1 MKLALQNLSHKGVY
15 NSELHRI
22 PMKIYNHNEMK
33 RIKSVIIL
41 IVALFNFATVF
52 AQEKT
57 IIRGRVIDSKDKS
70 TIIGANVV
78 EYDKDNRVINGT
90 ITNVNGDFVLTMK
103 DAKNSVKVSVIGYK
117 ATDVKVDPTKSIMV
131 ELSSDDVAIG
141 EVKVVA
147 EAKAQNSLTNIADRD
162 KAGASVKIDLM
173 SMQDAGITS
182 AADALQGKISGLDI
196 ISSSG
201 DPGSG
206 SQLVIRGLSS
216 MGNNQP
222 LIVIDG
228 VPQFKIEKGSVD
240 LTSADSEDISNLINI
255 ALQDIKS
262 IEVLKDAASTAIY
275 GSRGAD
281 GVLLIETHKGRMGKV
296 QFDYQYKNNYSIQP
310 DAIPML
316 TGDEYIMLQLE
327 EWHNARGVFNIA
339 PEIAYDRDFN
349 QFHNY
354 SANTD
359 WLKEI
364 TQNGTSNDH
373 YFSVSG
379 GGEKTRYFTSF
390 GYLDEGGTTINT
402 GYKRFSSRINLD
414 YFLSRNLLFQIKFNY
429 TSSLTEKNVELS
441 GRNIREMAY
450 IKSPNMTVYELDVNG
465 NPTGE
470 YFTPIRSYQG
480 DGVTYFNPVAVANLG
495 RRDENFSKLENT
507 FMLQYRVNDWI
518 TLRETI
524 SFQYAGT
531 KEKRFLPYNAIGAD
545 WLDWQI
551 NKAEEGNSL
560 NQSIQTETQMAFG
573 SPFKNKDHELSGALT
588 WSTDQSGYEWINIQS
603 NKIPSTDIQDPAINA
618 AINWIGNG
626 SGENRLVSGLSNIN
640 YKFKDRYLFQTNI
653 RADAHSSFGSNNRW
667 GMFYGAFVGWR
678 FSGEPF
684 LKSLT
689 WLGESMLRAS
699 YGVAGRQPDDV
710 YARFA
715 TYSSTSTGAYITNP
729 AIAPTSIQLNNL
741 RWETI
746 ASWDIGGE
754 LSLFKDRVYIEG
766 DIYNKLS
773 TDILFDKYDIPV
785 TSGYDQLKYLNGG
798 EMTNHG
804 WELMADA
811 KVFRNEDWLVSVNF
825 NVSQNIN
832 AFSKLP
838 DNFNSERSTSIG
850 NGQYPLRVVEGEPI
864 GSFFGFRY
872 LGVYASDADVVA
884 KDAEGNILYDAE
896 GKAIPMK
903 YTDTYVFK
911 GGDPIYQ
918 DINYDGKIDINDVVY
933 IGDSNPNFIGGF
945 GSTVK
950 YKNWDFSVAFHYRL
964 GFDIIN
970 GIAIQTQGMNNRDN
984 QSKAV
989 LNRWRVQGQQ
999 EEGLLPRAYMNH
1011 PANNLGSDRYVEKGD
1026 YMRLNNIKL
1035 SYMLSNDLCRKLG
1048 VRKANIA
1055 LSARKLYTWTAYSGQ
1070 DPEIGQDASDPFW
1083 IGVDYAR
1090 TPPPKIITLSV
1101 GVGF

>member
-1 MKLALQNLSHKGVY
+1 MKK
-15 NSELHRI
+15 
-22 PMKIYNHNEMK
+22 
-33 RIKSVIIL
+33 IKSAIIL
-41 IVALFNFATVF
+41 TIALLSLNPVF

-57 IIRGRVIDSKDKS
+57 ILRGRVIDKNDK
-70 TIIGANVV
+70 TTVIGANVV

-90 ITNVNGDFVLTMK
+90 ITNVSGDFVLTMK
-103 DAKNSVKVSVIGYK
+103 DPSNVVRVSVIGYK
-117 ATDVKVDPTKSIMV
+117 PQDIKVEPNKSIMV
-131 ELSSDDVAIG
+131 ELVSDDVAIG

-147 EAKAQNSLTNIADRD
+147 EARSAGGLTNIADRD

-173 SMQDAGITS
+173 DMQDAGITS

-196 ISSSG
+196 ISASG

-228 VPQFKIEKGSVD
+228 VPQFRIERGSID
-240 LTSADSEDISNLINI
+240 LSSADSEDISNLINI

-275 GSRGAD
+275 GSRGSD

-310 DAIPML
+310 PSIPML

-327 EWHNARGVFNIA
+327 EWHNSRGVFNIA
-339 PEIAYDRDFN
+339 PEIAYDRDYVDFY
-349 QFHNY
+349 NY

-364 TQNGTSNDH
+364 TQNGTSHDH

-390 GYLDEGGTTINT
+390 GYLNEGGTTINT
-402 GYKRFSSRINLD
+402 GYSRFSTRINLD
-414 YFLSRNLLFQIKFNY
+414 YFLSRNLLFQVKFNY
-429 TSSLTEKNVELS
+429 TSSLTEKNVELR
-441 GRNIREMAY
+441 GNYWKDRNIREMAY
-450 IKSPNMTVYELDVNG
+450 IKSPNMSIWEHDAYG
-465 NPTGE
+465 NLTGE
-470 YFTPIRSYQG
+470 YFTPIQSYQG
-480 DGVTYFNPVAVANLG
+480 DGITYFNPVAVANLG
-495 RRDENFSKLENT
+495 RRDEDFSKLENT
-507 FMLQYRVNDWI
+507 FLLQYRVNDWI

-531 KEKRFLPYNAIGAD
+531 KDKRFLPYNAIGAD
-545 WLDWQI
+545 WLNWQI

-560 NQSIQTETQMAFG
+560 QQGIQTETQLAFS
-573 SPFKNKDHELSGALT
+573 SPLKNSKHEVSGAFT
-588 WSTDQSGYEWINIQS
+588 WSTDQQSSEWMSLQS
-603 NKIPSTDIQDPAINA
+603 NKIPSTDIQDPAIDA
-618 AINWIGNG
+618 AINWIGTG
-626 SGENRLVSGLSNIN
+626 SSENRLISGTSNIN
-640 YKFKDRYLFQTNI
+640 YKYDDKYLLTTII
-653 RADAHSSFGSNNRW
+653 RTDAHSSFGANNRW
-667 GMFYGAFVGWR
+667 GLFYGVQVGWR
-678 FSGEPF
+678 FTNESWFNTIP
-684 LKSLT
+684 
-689 WLGESMLRAS
+689 WLGESMFRYS
-699 YGVAGRQPDDV
+699 YGVAGRQPGDV

-715 TYSSTSTGAYITNP
+715 TYESTSTGAYILDP
-729 AIAPTSIQLNNL
+729 AIAPTKLQLNNL

-746 ASWDIGGE
+746 ASWNIGGE
-754 LSLFKDRVYIEG
+754 FSLFKDRFYLEG
-766 DIYNKLS
+766 DIYKKVS
-773 TDILFDKYDIPV
+773 TDLLFEKYDIPL
-785 TSGYDQLKYLNGG
+785 TTGYNQLRYLNGG
-798 EMTNHG
+798 EMTNNG
-804 WELMADA
+804 WELMADFKA
-811 KVFRNEDWLVSVNF
+811 FRNENWMVSLNL

-832 AFSKLP
+832 SFNKLP
-838 DNFNSERSTSIG
+838 ENFNTERSTSIG

-872 LGVYASDADVVA
+872 LGVYPGDEDVIA
-884 KDAEGNILYDAE
+884 KDAEGNTLYDSE
-896 GKAIPMK
+896 GKVIPMR
-903 YTDTYVFK
+903 YTDSYIFK

-933 IGDSNPNFIGGF
+933 IGDSNPSFIGGF
-945 GSTVK
+945 GSNVK
-950 YKNWDFSVAFHYRL
+950 YKSWDFSMSFHYRL

-970 GIAIQTQGMNNRDN
+970 GIALQTQAMNNRDN

-999 EEGLLPRAYMNH
+999 EDGLLPRAYMNH

-1026 YMRLNNIKL
+1026 YLRLNNIKIG
-1035 SYMLSNDLCRKLG
+1035 YMLSNEMCRKLG
-1048 VRKANIA
+1048 VRKANVA
-1055 LSARKLYTWTAYSGQ
+1055 VSARKLFTWTGYTGQ
-1070 DPEIGQDASDPFW
+1070 DPEIGQNASNPFW
-1083 IGVDYAR
+1083 IGVDEAR
-1090 TPPPKIITLSV
+1090 TPPPKIITFSI

>member
-1 MKLALQNLSHKGVY
+1 MKK
-15 NSELHRI
+15 
-22 PMKIYNHNEMK
+22 
-33 RIKSVIIL
+33 IKSAIIL
-41 IVALFNFATVF
+41 TIALLSLNPVF

-57 IIRGRVIDSKDKS
+57 ILRGRVIDKNDK
-70 TIIGANVV
+70 TTVIGANVV

-90 ITNVNGDFVLTMK
+90 ITNVSGDFVLTMK
-103 DAKNSVKVSVIGYK
+103 DPSNVVRVSVIGYK
-117 ATDVKVDPTKSIMV
+117 PQEIKVEPNKSIMV
-131 ELSSDDVAIG
+131 ELVSDDVAIG

-147 EAKAQNSLTNIADRD
+147 EARSAGGLTNIADRD

-173 SMQDAGITS
+173 DMQDAGITS

-196 ISSSG
+196 ISASG

-228 VPQFKIEKGSVD
+228 VPQFRIERGSID
-240 LTSADSEDISNLINI
+240 LSSADSEDISNLINI

-275 GSRGAD
+275 GSRGSD

-310 DAIPML
+310 PSIPML

-327 EWHNARGVFNIA
+327 EWHNSRGVFNIA
-339 PEIAYDRDFN
+339 PEIAYDRDYVDFY
-349 QFHNY
+349 NY

-364 TQNGTSNDH
+364 TQNGTSHDH

-390 GYLDEGGTTINT
+390 GYLNEGGTTINT
-402 GYKRFSSRINLD
+402 GYSRFSTRINLD
-414 YFLSRNLLFQIKFNY
+414 YFLSRNLLFQVKFNY
-429 TSSLTEKNVELS
+429 TSSLTEKNVELR
-441 GRNIREMAY
+441 GNYWKDRNIREMAY
-450 IKSPNMTVYELDVNG
+450 IKSPNMSIWEHDAYG
-465 NPTGE
+465 NLTGE
-470 YFTPIRSYQG
+470 YFTPIQSYQG
-480 DGVTYFNPVAVANLG
+480 DGITYFNPVAVANLG
-495 RRDENFSKLENT
+495 RRDEDFSKLENT
-507 FMLQYRVNDWI
+507 FLLQYRVNDWI

-531 KEKRFLPYNAIGAD
+531 KDKRFLPYNAIGAD
-545 WLDWQI
+545 WLNWQI

-560 NQSIQTETQMAFG
+560 QQGIQTETQLAFS
-573 SPFKNKDHELSGALT
+573 SPLKNSKHEVSGAFT
-588 WSTDQSGYEWINIQS
+588 WSTDQQSSEWMSLQS
-603 NKIPSTDIQDPAINA
+603 NKIPSTDIQDPAIDA
-618 AINWIGNG
+618 AINWIGTG
-626 SGENRLVSGLSNIN
+626 SSENRLISGTSNIN
-640 YKFKDRYLFQTNI
+640 YKYADKYLLTTII
-653 RADAHSSFGSNNRW
+653 RTDAHSSFGANNRW
-667 GMFYGAFVGWR
+667 GLFYGVQVGWR
-678 FSGEPF
+678 FTNESWFNSIP
-684 LKSLT
+684 
-689 WLGESMLRAS
+689 WLGESMFRYS
-699 YGVAGRQPDDV
+699 YGVAGRQPGDV

-715 TYSSTSTGAYITNP
+715 TYESTSTGAYILDP
-729 AIAPTSIQLNNL
+729 AIAPTKLQLNNL

-746 ASWDIGGE
+746 ASWNIGGE
-754 LSLFKDRVYIEG
+754 FSLFKDRFYLEG
-766 DIYNKLS
+766 DIYKKVS
-773 TDILFDKYDIPV
+773 TDLLFEKYDIPL
-785 TSGYDQLKYLNGG
+785 TTGYNQLRYLNGG
-798 EMTNHG
+798 EMTNNG
-804 WELMADA
+804 WELMADFKA
-811 KVFRNEDWLVSVNF
+811 FRNENWMVSLNL

-832 AFSKLP
+832 SFNKLP
-838 DNFNSERSTSIG
+838 ENFNTERSTSIG

-872 LGVYASDADVVA
+872 LGVYPSDEDVIA
-884 KDAEGNILYDAE
+884 KDAEGNTLYDSE
-896 GKAIPMK
+896 GKVIPMR
-903 YTDTYVFK
+903 YTDSYIFK

-933 IGDSNPNFIGGF
+933 IGDSNPSFIGGF
-945 GSTVK
+945 GSNVK
-950 YKNWDFSVAFHYRL
+950 YKSWDFSMSFHYRL

-970 GIAIQTQGMNNRDN
+970 GIALQTQAMNNRDN

-999 EEGLLPRAYMNH
+999 EDGLLPRAYMNH

-1026 YMRLNNIKL
+1026 FMRLNNIKIG
-1035 SYMLSNDLCRKLG
+1035 YMLSNEMCRKLG
-1048 VRKANIA
+1048 VRKANVA
-1055 LSARKLYTWTAYSGQ
+1055 VSARKLFTWTGYTGQ
-1070 DPEIGQDASDPFW
+1070 DPEIGQNASNPFW
-1083 IGVDYAR
+1083 IGVDEAR
-1090 TPPPKIITLSV
+1090 TPPPKIITFSI

>member
-1 MKLALQNLSHKGVY
+1 MKK
-15 NSELHRI
+15 
-22 PMKIYNHNEMK
+22 
-33 RIKSVIIL
+33 IKSAIIL
-41 IVALFNFATVF
+41 TIALFSLNPVF

-57 IIRGRVIDSKDKS
+57 ILRGRVIDKNDK
-70 TIIGANVV
+70 TTVIGANVV

-90 ITNVNGDFVLTMK
+90 ITNVSGDFVLTMK
-103 DAKNSVKVSVIGYK
+103 DPSNVVRVSVIGYK
-117 ATDVKVDPTKSIMV
+117 PQDIKVEPNKSIMV
-131 ELSSDDVAIG
+131 ELVSDDVAIG

-147 EAKAQNSLTNIADRD
+147 EARSAGGLTNIADRD

-173 SMQDAGITS
+173 DMQDAGITS

-196 ISSSG
+196 ISASG

-228 VPQFKIEKGSVD
+228 VPQFRIERGSID
-240 LTSADSEDISNLINI
+240 LSSADSEDISNLINI

-275 GSRGAD
+275 GSRGSD

-310 DAIPML
+310 PSIPML

-327 EWHNARGVFNIA
+327 EWHNSRGVFNIA
-339 PEIAYDRDFN
+339 PEIAYDRDYVDFY
-349 QFHNY
+349 NY

-364 TQNGTSNDH
+364 TKNGTSHDH

-390 GYLDEGGTTINT
+390 GYLNEGGTTINT
-402 GYKRFSSRINLD
+402 GYSRFSTRINLD
-414 YFLSRNLLFQIKFNY
+414 YFLSRNLLFQVKFNY
-429 TSSLTEKNVELS
+429 TSSLTEKNVELR
-441 GRNIREMAY
+441 GNYWKDRNIREMAY
-450 IKSPNMTVYELDVNG
+450 IKSPNMSIWEHDANG
-465 NPTGE
+465 NLTGE
-470 YFTPIRSYQG
+470 YFTPIQSYQG
-480 DGVTYFNPVAVANLG
+480 DGITYFNPVAVANLG
-495 RRDENFSKLENT
+495 RRDEDFSKLENT
-507 FMLQYRVNDWI
+507 FLLQYRVNDWI

-531 KEKRFLPYNAIGAD
+531 KDKRFLPYNAIGAD
-545 WLDWQI
+545 WLNWQI

-560 NQSIQTETQMAFG
+560 QQGIQTETQLAFS
-573 SPFKNKDHELSGALT
+573 SPLKNSKHEVSGAFT
-588 WSTDQSGYEWINIQS
+588 WSTDQQSSEWMSLQS
-603 NKIPSTDIQDPAINA
+603 NKIPSTDIQDPAIDA
-618 AINWIGNG
+618 AINWIGTG
-626 SGENRLVSGLSNIN
+626 SSENRLISGTSNIN
-640 YKFKDRYLFQTNI
+640 YKYADKYLLTTII
-653 RADAHSSFGSNNRW
+653 RTDAHSSFGANNRW
-667 GMFYGAFVGWR
+667 GLFYGVQVGWR
-678 FSGEPF
+678 FTNESWFNSIP
-684 LKSLT
+684 
-689 WLGESMLRAS
+689 WLGESMFRYS
-699 YGVAGRQPDDV
+699 YGVAGRQPGDV

-715 TYSSTSTGAYITNP
+715 TYESTSTGAYILDP
-729 AIAPTSIQLNNL
+729 AIAPTKLQLNNL

-746 ASWDIGGE
+746 ASWNIGGE
-754 LSLFKDRVYIEG
+754 FSLFKDRFYLEG
-766 DIYNKLS
+766 DIYKKVS
-773 TDILFDKYDIPV
+773 TDLLFEKYDIPL
-785 TSGYDQLKYLNGG
+785 TTGYNQLRYLNGG
-798 EMTNHG
+798 EMTNNG
-804 WELMADA
+804 WELMADFKA
-811 KVFRNEDWLVSVNF
+811 FRNENWMVSLNL

-832 AFSKLP
+832 SFNKLP
-838 DNFNSERSTSIG
+838 ENFNTERSTSIG

-872 LGVYASDADVVA
+872 LGVYPSDEDVIA
-884 KDAEGNILYDAE
+884 KDAEGNTLYDSE
-896 GKAIPMK
+896 GKVIPMR
-903 YTDTYVFK
+903 YTDSYIFK

-933 IGDSNPNFIGGF
+933 IGDSNPSFIGGF
-945 GSTVK
+945 GSNVK
-950 YKNWDFSVAFHYRL
+950 YKSWDFSMSFHYRL

-970 GIAIQTQGMNNRDN
+970 GIALQTQAMNNRDN

-999 EEGLLPRAYMNH
+999 EDGLLPRAYMNH

-1026 YMRLNNIKL
+1026 YLRLNNIKIG
-1035 SYMLSNDLCRKLG
+1035 YMLSNEMCRKLG
-1048 VRKANIA
+1048 VRKANVA
-1055 LSARKLYTWTAYSGQ
+1055 VSARKLFTWTGYTGQ
-1070 DPEIGQDASDPFW
+1070 DPEIGQNASNPFW
-1083 IGVDYAR
+1083 IGVDEAR
-1090 TPPPKIITLSV
+1090 TPPPKIITFSI

>member
-1 MKLALQNLSHKGVY
+1 MKK
-15 NSELHRI
+15 
-22 PMKIYNHNEMK
+22 
-33 RIKSVIIL
+33 IKSAIIL
-41 IVALFNFATVF
+41 TIALFSLNPVF

-57 IIRGRVIDSKDKS
+57 ILRGRVIDKNDK
-70 TIIGANVV
+70 TTVIGANVV

-90 ITNVNGDFVLTMK
+90 ITNVSGDFVLTMK
-103 DAKNSVKVSVIGYK
+103 DPSNVVRVSVIGYK
-117 ATDVKVDPTKSIMV
+117 PQDIKVEPNKSIMV
-131 ELSSDDVAIG
+131 ELVSDDVAIG

-147 EAKAQNSLTNIADRD
+147 EARSAGGLTNIADRD

-173 SMQDAGITS
+173 DMQDAGITS

-196 ISSSG
+196 ISASG

-228 VPQFKIEKGSVD
+228 VPQFRIERGSID
-240 LTSADSEDISNLINI
+240 LSSADSEDISNLINI

-275 GSRGAD
+275 GSRGSD

-310 DAIPML
+310 PSIPML

-327 EWHNARGVFNIA
+327 EWHNSRGVFNIA
-339 PEIAYDRDFN
+339 PEIAYDRDYVDFY
-349 QFHNY
+349 NY

-364 TQNGTSNDH
+364 TQNGTSHDH

-390 GYLDEGGTTINT
+390 GYLNEGGTTINT
-402 GYKRFSSRINLD
+402 GYSRFSTRINLD
-414 YFLSRNLLFQIKFNY
+414 YFLSRNLLFQVKFNY
-429 TSSLTEKNVELS
+429 TSSLTEKNVELR
-441 GRNIREMAY
+441 GNYWKDRNIREMAY
-450 IKSPNMTVYELDVNG
+450 IKSPNMSIWEHDANG
-465 NPTGE
+465 NLTGE
-470 YFTPIRSYQG
+470 YFTPIQSYQG
-480 DGVTYFNPVAVANLG
+480 DGITYFNPVAVANLG
-495 RRDENFSKLENT
+495 RRDEDFSKLENT
-507 FMLQYRVNDWI
+507 FLLQYRVNDWI

-531 KEKRFLPYNAIGAD
+531 KDKRFLPYNAIGAD
-545 WLDWQI
+545 WLNWQI

-560 NQSIQTETQMAFG
+560 QQGIQTETQLAFS
-573 SPFKNKDHELSGALT
+573 SPLKNSKHEVSGAFT
-588 WSTDQSGYEWINIQS
+588 WSTDQQSSEWMSLQS
-603 NKIPSTDIQDPAINA
+603 NKIPSTDIQDPAIDA
-618 AINWIGNG
+618 AINWIGTG
-626 SGENRLVSGLSNIN
+626 SSENRLISGTSNIN
-640 YKFKDRYLFQTNI
+640 YKYADKYLLTTII
-653 RADAHSSFGSNNRW
+653 RTDAHSSFGANNRW
-667 GMFYGAFVGWR
+667 GLFYGVQVGWR
-678 FSGEPF
+678 FTNESWFNTIP
-684 LKSLT
+684 
-689 WLGESMLRAS
+689 WLGESMFRYS
-699 YGVAGRQPDDV
+699 YGVAGRQPGDV

-715 TYSSTSTGAYITNP
+715 TYESTSTGAYILDP
-729 AIAPTSIQLNNL
+729 AIAPTKLQLNNL

-746 ASWDIGGE
+746 ASWNIGGE
-754 LSLFKDRVYIEG
+754 FSLFKDRFYLEG
-766 DIYNKLS
+766 DIYKKVS
-773 TDILFDKYDIPV
+773 TDLLFEKYDIPL
-785 TSGYDQLKYLNGG
+785 TTGYNQLRYLNGG
-798 EMTNHG
+798 EMTNNG
-804 WELMADA
+804 WELMADFKA
-811 KVFRNEDWLVSVNF
+811 FRNENWMVSLNL

-832 AFSKLP
+832 SFNKLP
-838 DNFNSERSTSIG
+838 ENFNTERSTSIG

-872 LGVYASDADVVA
+872 LGVYPSDEDVIA
-884 KDAEGNILYDAE
+884 KDAEGNTLYDSE
-896 GKAIPMK
+896 GKVIPMR
-903 YTDTYVFK
+903 YTDSYIFK

-933 IGDSNPNFIGGF
+933 IGDSNPSFIGGF
-945 GSTVK
+945 GSNVK
-950 YKNWDFSVAFHYRL
+950 YKSWDFSMSFHYRL

-970 GIAIQTQGMNNRDN
+970 GIALQTQAMNNRDN

-999 EEGLLPRAYMNH
+999 EDGLLPRAYMNH

-1026 YMRLNNIKL
+1026 YLRLNNIKIG
-1035 SYMLSNDLCRKLG
+1035 YMLSNEMCRKLG
-1048 VRKANIA
+1048 VRKANVA
-1055 LSARKLYTWTAYSGQ
+1055 VSARKLFTWTGYTGQ
-1070 DPEIGQDASDPFW
+1070 DPEIGQNASNPFW
-1083 IGVDYAR
+1083 IGVDEAR
-1090 TPPPKIITLSV
+1090 TPPPKIITFSI